1 MAYDV
6 GTSVFA
12 KAPYPGA
19 TYSLPAVQGGPGG
32 GWNPMPL
39 ASPYGA
45 GGYQSGGG
53 QGGGSGDAQLA
64 AQRALV
70 DNRFSQLYG
79 MQQPMADGSDPAFS
93 ASARQGLLGQA
104 ADAGVGQARS
114 AERMLRQGFRSAMGA
129 SGGAIGGGE
138 MQAVMDA
145 RRRAAQDT
153 WSRRSGLETTFE
165 LENRAARERG
175 IQAMMATLG
184 LEIPWRSRF
193 EVTGS
198 DPLSNAYAQMLSGG
212 QPQAVGGG
220 GPAQGGGGGGG
231 QQQAAAAQEPWD
243 WNKGHPEYGFTGPLQ
258 PVGKTVYS
266 GGQGP
271 FAYSDGAA
279 PAGGAG
285 GTATSYG
292 PNGQP
297 VDPWGRIA
305 GFAAPRKPSTGRI
318 NITSAGY

>member
-1 MAYDV
+1 MAYNLGSLV
-6 GTSVFA
+6 PPGSRPNLV
-12 KAPYPGA
+12 PYHLAADEPPRPDP
-19 TYSLPAVQGGPGG
+19 YGG
-32 GWNPMPL
+32 GGGFGGYT
-39 ASPYGA
+39 SPYA
-45 GGYQSGGG
+45 V
-53 QGGGSGDAQLA
+53 GGSGDAQLA

-175 IQAMMATLG
+175 IQAMLATLG

-220 GPAQGGGGGGG
+220 AAQGGGGR
-231 QQQAAAAQEPWD
+231 QAAPAYD
-243 WNKGHPEYGFTGPLQ
+243 WSQGHPEYGFTGPSQ
-258 PVGKTVYS
+258 PAGKTVYS

-271 FAYSDGAA
+271 FSYS
-279 PAGGAG
+279 G
-285 GTATSYG
+285 GTAAPQMQLPQFAQQQQIQLPQFAQQQKQTGFNYG
-292 PNGQP
+292 
-297 VDPWGRIA
+297 
-305 GFAAPRKPSTGRI
+305 F
-318 NITSAGY
+318 